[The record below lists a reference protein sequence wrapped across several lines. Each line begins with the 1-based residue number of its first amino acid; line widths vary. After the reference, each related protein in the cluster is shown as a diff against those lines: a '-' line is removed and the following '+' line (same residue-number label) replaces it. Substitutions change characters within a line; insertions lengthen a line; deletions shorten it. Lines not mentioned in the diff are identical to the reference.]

1 LEELLEE
8 ADPIT
13 KTRLWVIEHFKIL
26 PTDKRYQELTD
37 LQAELL
43 FLSFLKSPDDSF
55 YKQTYQKKTKE
66 DNLELPIEKLK
77 EMGYNKEELA
87 QLNIELS
94 QI

>member
-1 LEELLEE
+1 MEELLEE